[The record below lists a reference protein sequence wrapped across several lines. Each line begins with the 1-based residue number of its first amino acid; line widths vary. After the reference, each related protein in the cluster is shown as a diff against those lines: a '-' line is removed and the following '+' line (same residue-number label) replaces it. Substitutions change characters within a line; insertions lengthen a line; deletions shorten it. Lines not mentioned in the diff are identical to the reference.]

1 MRWLPKCKPKRF
13 SFQYRGEVCLN
24 CSHPLDVSDKF
35 CPSCGQRNSTKKI
48 NLKDLIEEL
57 FSSFI
62 SYDSKLWKS
71 LKLLFLKPGALPLA
85 YVNGKRNQ
93 FTNPFRFF
101 LSIAIIFFLVI
112 SLSINEED
120 FEGFNFMNKDSYAEE
135 ESNFENDTSIVADF
149 KDMITDET
157 NNLNDKRINKV
168 EINSLIDSLQKR
180 QGNKKS
186 PVLDI
191 DLKDNR
197 TSALEK
203 AFSNNQHLK
212 YEEAVESEILE
223 DRFLDWCLYRFY
235 RGLTKTQQSIAS
247 FLNFVLAKTPFFI
260 FFFVPLFSIGNL
272 LLFIGSG
279 KTYVDH
285 MVFNFNLSSFL
296 LIIFAFSLLIGLYW
310 ESGLLNL
317 IFNLGIFYYT
327 YKAIRNFYGNGRIAS
342 ILKCIL
348 IAASYPISLFVF
360 LLGLTALSFAF
371 Y

>member
-24 CSHPLDVSDKF
+24 CSHPLDLSDKF

-120 FEGFNFMNKDSYAEE
+120 FEGFNFMSNDTYTEE
-135 ESNFENDTSIVADF
+135 KSNFENDTSEVANL
-149 KDMITDET
+149 KDENIDLS
-157 NNLNDKRINKV
+157 NNAKNKKGNEV
-168 EINSLIDSLQKR
+168 EMTSLKDSLLKKQI
-180 QGNKKS
+180 NKKS
-186 PVLDI
+186 PILDI
-191 DLKDNR
+191 DLEDDK

-203 AFSNNQHLK
+203 AFRKNAHLK
-212 YEEAVESEILE
+212 YDEAVESGIIE

-310 ESGLLNL
+310 ESGLISL

-342 ILKCIL
+342 ILKCTF
-348 IAASYPISLFVF
+348 IAVYYPISLFVF